1 MRTFGKKDFSDFQF
15 VREAHLGKLYNVTLS
30 DSEKLLTM
38 LIIETEDLK
47 MALDIM
53 SESFRFNSLK
63 NNALLSFH
71 GCYLEEI

>member
-1 MRTFGKKDFSDFQF
+1 M
-15 VREAHLGKLYNVTLS
+15 TLS